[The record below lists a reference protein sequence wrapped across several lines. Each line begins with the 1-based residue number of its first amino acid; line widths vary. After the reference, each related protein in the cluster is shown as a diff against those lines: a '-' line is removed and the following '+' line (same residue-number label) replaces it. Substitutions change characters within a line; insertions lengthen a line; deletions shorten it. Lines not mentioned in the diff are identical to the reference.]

1 MKLDLKEAESLLGI
15 SAMTIQRWAR
25 QGRIPAR
32 EAGGALVFR
41 QKELERWA
49 RNRQWLLRRDPGIS
63 SLESGLETEC
73 LSDALRRGGVFFN
86 VRGDTVNEVLN
97 EMAGLVPLS
106 GDVDREGLVELLE
119 ERERLAST
127 GIGRGVAVPHPREP
141 LTSIGDRA
149 IVTAAFLERPVD
161 FGAMDHVP
169 VFLVLLM
176 LSPATRIHLRLL
188 SRLSFCLRDASLTE
202 GLPNYR
208 EEEAFLKDIARAEQG
223 L

>member
-32 EAGGALVFR
+32 EADGALVFR

-49 RNRQWLLRRDPGIS
+49 WNRQWPLRRDPGMPC
-63 SLESGLETEC
+63 LEGSLETEC

-86 VRGDTVNEVLN
+86 VRGNTVKEVLN
-97 EMAGLVPLS
+97 EMSGLVPLS
-106 GDVDREGLVELLE
+106 ADVDREGLVGLLE

-176 LSPATRIHLRLL
+176 LSPATRTHLRLL